1 MIRKF
6 RVCLMRRKYPA
17 HYVLS
22 IAPEIEQFYQVD
34 LIEGVTVMYLTRPV
48 ARLFIPSEIDLS
60 NHKHHSP
67 SRIRILKISFVAK
80 VS

>member
-1 MIRKF
+1 
-6 RVCLMRRKYPA
+6 MRRKYPA

-60 NHKHHSP
+60 NHNHSP